1 MNARPIG
8 IIDSGSGGLSIQQEI
23 TKLLLRESTIY
34 IGDHANLPYSEK
46 STDFI
51 KRRICTLIRF
61 LLEHEAKMI
70 VIACNTATVAG
81 IDWYRKQFPNL
92 PIVGV
97 VPVIKTAAQ
106 MTKTHTFCVLS
117 TVYTARSLYQRQ
129 LISRFAPHDTVLSLG
144 NTALVKLIES
154 PRPSNVNI
162 RKEVKKLLQKVGTH
176 PIDVVVLGCSHFPFI
191 RSSIKKIIGSRIP
204 LIDSGA
210 AVARHVERI
219 LIHNKIASH
228 NRTVFHEY
236 FTTGNPESVSRIFSR
251 LLKSRTVVLR
261 SPIA

>member
-1 MNARPIG
+1 MDARPIG

-23 TKLLLRESTIY
+23 IKLLPYESTIY
-34 IGDHANLPYSEK
+34 IGDHTNLPYSEK
-46 STDFI
+46 STGFI
-51 KRRICTLIRF
+51 KRRLCTLIRF
-61 LLEHEAKMI
+61 LLEHEVKMI

-81 IDWYRKQFPNL
+81 IDLYRNQFPNL

-106 MTKTHTFCVLS
+106 MTRTHTFCVLS

-129 LISRFAPHDTVLSLG
+129 LIRRFAPHDTVLSLG

-154 PRPSNVNI
+154 PRPSSAKI
-162 RKEVKKLLQKVGTH
+162 YKEVQKLLRNVGT
-176 PIDVVVLGCSHFPFI
+176 PPVDVVVLGCSHFPFI
-191 RSSIKKIIGSRIP
+191 RSTIKKIIRRRIP

-210 AVARHVERI
+210 AVARHAERI
-219 LIHNKIASH
+219 LIHNKIAAH

-236 FTTGNPESVSRIFSR
+236 FTTGDSKRVSLVFSR
-251 LLKSRTVVLR
+251 LLKNPTVVLH
-261 SPIA
+261 SSIA